1 MNRFIRRALIG
12 VVLGIVL
19 YVAWV
24 LWSDTARV
32 AEAVRGYSW
41 SAVLIALGLSSVNY
55 LLRFAKWELCLS
67 WLDVRGDG
75 PGDAPQ
81 LTVTRSLLIYVAG
94 LSMSVTPGKIG
105 EVLRSWLLRTT
116 DGVQFTRTAPVVI
129 ADRLT
134 DFIALVLLSLVGISE
149 FQEYLPVVYVSIALV
164 VIGVIILGSPRLCH
178 AILGALSRLPGIGRV
193 AGAITRLIDSSATLM
208 RLRYLAVLSAL
219 SVVGWGLECLGYY
232 VILHGFLGVDA
243 SLTLCTFL
251 WSVTTLI
258 GALSFLPGGLGATEG
273 SLALLIARLGVGV
286 SSEIA
291 LASTVLIR
299 GCTLWYG
306 ELVGALALVLVVR
319 SRAYAA
325 GEARAAEEARAS
337 EGPGA
342 SSARGE

>member
-32 AEAVRGYSW
+32 ADAVRGYAW
-41 SAVLIALGLSSVNY
+41 SSVAIALGLSSVNY
-55 LLRFAKWELCLS
+55 LLRFAKWELCLK

-75 PGDAPQ
+75 PEDAPE
-81 LTVTRSLLIYVAG
+81 LTLTRSLLIYMAG

-116 DGVQFTRTAPVVI
+116 DGVPVTRTAPVVI
-129 ADRLT
+129 ADRMT

-149 FQEYLPVVYVSIALV
+149 FQEYLPVVYVSVALV
-164 VIGVIILGSPRLCH
+164 VVGVVILGSPRLCR
-178 AILGALSRLPGIGRV
+178 AILHALERLPGVGRIAHKV
-193 AGAITRLIDSSATLM
+193 EELIDSSATLM

-219 SVVGWGLECLGYY
+219 SVLGWALECVGYY
-232 VILHGFLGVDA
+232 YILHGFLGVEA
-243 SLTLCTFL
+243 SLALCTFL

-273 SLALLIARLGVGV
+273 SLALLITRLGVGV

-306 ELVGALALVLVVR
+306 ELVGALTMVLVVR
-319 SRAYAA
+319 SRAFIQGEQA
-325 GEARAAEEARAS
+325 GERDAEA
-337 EGPGA
+337 EGA
-342 SSARGE
+342 NTSSTSKA